1 MEDSRVIPID
11 AVYTHP
17 NNGGLQVW
25 STRPPNSDLIIVP
38 RKHTAAW
45 EAAIAMMASQK
56 RYMDSRMV
64 QYSGLNTGHWRELK
78 RIAKGGL

>member
-11 AVYTHP
+11 AVYTHRH
-17 NNGGLQVW
+17 NGGLEVW

-38 RKHTAAW
+38 RKHAAAW
-45 EAAIAMMASQK
+45 EAAIAMMTSQM
-56 RYMDSRMV
+56 RCMHGGMI
-64 QYSGLNTGHWRELK
+64 QYSGLNTGHWKELK